1 MVNPS
6 PARAQLNEKEEREM
20 QADNTRMLEQIHL
33 DLETARGVIASG
45 QMSPGVD
52 EATKLLAASI
62 TAAGAEIALAL
73 AARPEP

>member
-1 MVNPS
+1 
-6 PARAQLNEKEEREM
+6 M
-20 QADNTRMLEQIHL
+20 QVDNTRILDQIQL

-73 AARPEP
+73 AAGSEP